1 MSLTRLAHILAA
13 KRAVLALALA
23 AVLMASCGSGSSF
36 FGTLPARFR
45 VFNALIDGGPVNLTV
60 FTEAI
65 VTGVPFEGVTTYQN
79 VDAGQR
85 DVKVSLAGGT
95 STIYDQTTLILD
107 DASYTYIVSGTSAA
121 PQVQV
126 LTDEVVQDQPPAA
139 GTFRLRIS
147 NAAITSASFDVYVT
161 QPGELLANMSPSFN
175 GVLYA
180 STTSFTTFNAATL
193 QVRFTLPNSKQVI
206 YDAGPLTFKERTV
219 YQMVGYTRGSSTLV
233 NGALLVIDTV
243 GTSSIVDSLLAQL
256 KLVHAAPN
264 TSAINALIGG
274 TVTFANV
281 PYQSASSYE
290 GVSSG
295 PHTVTVETASAP
307 GAVIASAQPPF
318 VPATDTSLVIMGLP
332 GAQTAVA
339 LSDTNLPGTLGRARL
354 RFVNAG
360 SDVGPVDVLVNFAN
374 VFSSVG
380 NGVASTYIQ
389 ELEDSYT
396 ITFDL
401 AGTTT
406 EILTVPAVALT
417 AGRTYSLYL
426 VGTAGQYGAILARD
440 D

>member
-65 VTGVPFEGVTTYQN
+65 VTDLPFEGITTYQN
-79 VDAGQR
+79 VDAGNR
-85 DVKVSLAGGT
+85 EVRVSLAGGT
-95 STIYDQTTLILD
+95 STIYDATTLILD

-121 PQVQV
+121 PLVHV
-126 LTDEVVQDQPPAA
+126 LTDEIVQDQPPAA
-139 GTFRLRIS
+139 GMFRLRIS
-147 NAAITSASFDVYVT
+147 NAAITTASFDVYVT
-161 QPGELLANMSPSFN
+161 QPGELLANMSPNFS
-175 GVLYA
+175 GIAYG
-180 STTSFTTFNAATL
+180 STTTFTTFGAATL

-243 GTSSIVDSLLAQL
+243 GTNSIVDSLLAQL
-256 KLVHAAPN
+256 KLVHAAPG
-264 TSAINALIGG
+264 TAAVNALIDG

-281 PYQSASSYE
+281 PYQSATSYE

-295 PHTVTVETASAP
+295 TQTVTVETTTSP
-307 GAVIASAQPPF
+307 GAVIATAQPPL
-318 VPATDTSLVIMGLP
+318 VPATDTSIVVIGVP

-339 LSDTNLPGTLGRARL
+339 LSDTNLPGIAGRARV

-360 SDVGPVDVLVNFAN
+360 SDLGPVDILVNFAQ

-380 NGVASTYIQ
+380 NGVASTYIE

-406 EILTVPAVALT
+406 ELLTVPSVALT
-417 AGRTYSLYL
+417 AGRTYTMYL
-426 VGTAGQYGAILARD
+426 VGTVGQYGTILTRD

>member
-1 MSLTRLAHILAA
+1 MSLTRLAHILVA

-60 FTEAI
+60 FTEEI
-65 VTGVPFEGVTTYQN
+65 ITGVPFEGVTTYQN

-85 DVKVSLAGGT
+85 EVKVSIAGGT
-95 STIYDQTTLILD
+95 STIYDATTLILD
-107 DASYTYIVSGTSAA
+107 DASYTYVVSGTSAA

-126 LTDEVVQDQPPAA
+126 LTDEVVQDQPPVA

-175 GVLYA
+175 SVLYA

-206 YDAGPLTFKERTV
+206 YDAGPLTFNERTV

-264 TSAINALIGG
+264 TAAINALIGG

-295 PHTVTVETASAP
+295 PHAVTVETASAP

-360 SDVGPVDVLVNFAN
+360 SDVGPVDVLVNFGK

-380 NGVASTYIQ
+380 NGVASTYIE

-406 EILTVPAVALT
+406 EVLTVPAVALT